1 MRDCSGLAKRRLH
14 KNGSAF
20 RNMTFVAILS
30 ASRTSGDSPAGLRA
44 TLHFAGQTLV
54 EYQARQAAR
63 AGADHIFILVNVITP
78 AISQAVDRL
87 SADGIAVALVRDMI
101 AMVRDTPRDADS
113 LLVADGAII
122 SQSHF
127 DAIAGTEGDALLVTD
142 DSRASAP
149 FERIDAGQRWA
160 GLVRISPDL
169 LFGTLDMIGDWDLAL
184 TLVRGAVQKGA
195 RRITVPQDD
204 LLEGRVTLIEGQQQ
218 ADLVAQ
224 SVLSMASRSG
234 RMRGGIEHYLFGPVA
249 RFLGPVLMRSQVPA
263 LQVRIASMMIGAIAL
278 VPIELD
284 WPIIGFCLLLFALLL
299 SEVSDRLDE
308 LALRSP
314 PSGWIAF
321 ITPFFALL
329 GLVMASGSITASYLA
344 LILAILLVA
353 DRWQRT
359 GGARAWMI
367 FTPGSALLLLFAAQ
381 LAGGVSWMLDL
392 AMICAIGSAG
402 AIILTRRG

>member
-1 MRDCSGLAKRRLH
+1 
-14 KNGSAF
+14 
-20 RNMTFVAILS
+20 MTFAAILS
-30 ASRTSGDSPAGLRA
+30 ASRASGDSPAGLRA

-63 AGADHIFILVNVITP
+63 AGADRIFVLVNVITP

-87 SADGIAVALVRDMI
+87 SVDGIAVALVRDMV
-101 AMVRDTPRDADS
+101 AMVRDMPRDADS

-127 DAIAGTEGDALLVTD
+127 DAIAAAEEGDTLLVAD

-160 GLVRISPDL
+160 GLARIGPDL

-184 TLVRGAVQKGA
+184 TLVRGAVQNGA

-204 LLEGRVTLIEGQQQ
+204 LLEGRVALVEGQQQ
-218 ADLVAQ
+218 ADLAEQ
-224 SVLSMASRSG
+224 SVLSVTSATG
-234 RMRGGIEHYLFGPVA
+234 RTHGGVEHYLFGPIA
-249 RFLGPVLMRSQVPA
+249 RFLAPALMRSQVPA
-263 LQVRIASMMIGAIAL
+263 LQMRIASMMIAGIAL
-278 VPIELD
+278 VPLELD
-284 WPIIGFCLLLFALLL
+284 WPVIGFCLLLFALLL

-321 ITPFFALL
+321 VTPSFALL
-329 GLVMASGSITASYLA
+329 GLAIAGSSATATYLA
-344 LILAILLVA
+344 LMLAILLLA
-353 DRWQRT
+353 GRWHRT
-359 GGARAWMI
+359 GGVRAWAI
-367 FTPGSALLLLFAAQ
+367 FTPGSALLLL
-381 LAGGVSWMLDL
+381 LVGLLGGGVAWMFDL
-392 AMICAIGSAG
+392 TMVLAIASAG
-402 AIILTRRG
+402 AIILTRHD